1 LRFFHKLDEVTP
13 KSLENLPYLCY
24 NKSKLKGENVTSN
37 ASEDERCEKMFATGD
52 YVIYGRVGICRVKGV
67 TTMEMAGV
75 PGDRLYYVLSPN
87 GKSDGTIY
95 TPVDGMKQ
103 VLRPVM
109 TKEEAENL
117 ISSLPEIEEL
127 SIENEKLREEKYKEC
142 MRTCDGTELFRIIKT
157 IYSRKRKRLKCGKRV
172 TAVDERYMKLAEDNL
187 YSELSLLLGVP
198 KDKMVSYISE
208 KIAAN

>member
-1 LRFFHKLDEVTP
+1 
-13 KSLENLPYLCY
+13 
-24 NKSKLKGENVTSN
+24 
-37 ASEDERCEKMFATGD
+37 M
-52 YVIYGRVGICRVKGV
+52 IYGRVGICRVKGV
-67 TTMEMAGV
+67 TTMEMPGV
-75 PGDRLYYVLSPN
+75 PGDRLNYVLSPN
-87 GKSDGTIY
+87 GKSNGTIY

-117 ISSLPEIEEL
+117 IDSLPEIEEL
-127 SIENEKLREEKYKEC
+127 SIDNEKLREEKYKEC

-157 IYSRKRKRLKCGKRV
+157 IYSRKRKRLKSGKRV

-198 KDKMVSYISE
+198 KEKMVSYISE
-208 KIAAN
+208 KIDA